1 MINNTYIYM
10 VGVIM
15 YMVLCVMITQ
25 SVLTIMAALI
35 MIMVSTSS

>member
-1 MINNTYIYM
+1 M

-15 YMVLCVMITQ
+15 VVVLCVMITQ
-25 SVLTIMAALI
+25 SVLIIMAALI

>member
-1 MINNTYIYM
+1 M

-15 YMVLCVMITQ
+15 FLVLCVMITQ

-35 MIMVSTSS
+35 MIMMSPSS